1 MSVLLMRQ
9 STREEKSAEPRAAFT
24 GTAGFLDAGELNKEA
39 EDDGS
44 AKVTQP
50 KGKGG
55 WPGHPTT
62 CSLLAFEVNGY
73 DSNVQII
80 RAGHAVR
87 AAEHE
92 LFLALR
98 SLTW

>member
-1 MSVLLMRQ
+1 VKRNRQ
-9 STREEKSAEPRAAFT
+9 KPRAAFT
-24 GTAGFLDAGELNKEA
+24 GTACFLDAGELNKEA

-50 KGKGG
+50 KGTGVAE
-55 WPGHPTT
+55 HPTT

-80 RAGHAVR
+80 QAGHAVHT
-87 AAEHE
+87 AQHE

-98 SLTW
+98 SL